1 MPIVYQKDA
10 GLGQGI
16 TALGQALGQGISQY
30 GQSQYQTA
38 LQRAM
43 EERQKLSQQ
52 EQLKSKFLYDLAL
65 AKAKEDYKYKS
76 AGDYYNKEV
85 IGIPTEQ
92 PLLTRDPSQQ
102 QSPIKQVSSAM
113 ANPLTEDV
121 VIKDKETP
129 KSFTQEQI
137 TKLALSPSSQHN
149 KLADISLKQQ
159 EQDQRK
165 FEANRKYFGQG
176 FQDVEDYFNKIQRSN
191 PKKDLALQSA
201 AQSIQSGD
209 VGMFSPNYLA
219 DLLGLPGL
227 RTASGVQLV
236 SAGKENLLSNMERTS
251 AKAQNI
257 WFEQKLNS
265 IFPMIGQ
272 TEEANKM
279 ALTFLEGELELDKN
293 AVEEFNRLKEQDMK
307 EQGYINYKTIQNRVF
322 ENLKDKEDSILRKT
336 MYKAKVLEESEKDI
350 EELIKNKNKK
360 VVSGTPLT
368 QQMLKVMMADFQ
380 QSDGS
385 YNEESLRK
393 GVEKAK
399 KLGYNVPKAPE
410 FKSWQ

>member
-1 MPIVYQKDA
+1 MAIVYQKDA

-16 TALGQALGQGISQY
+16 TALGQALSQGISQF
-30 GQSQYQTA
+30 GESQYKTA
-38 LQRAM
+38 LERAL
-43 EERQKLSQQ
+43 EKRKESAQDRERQ
-52 EQLKSKFLYDLAL
+52 EKFKYDLRL
-65 AKAKEDYKYKS
+65 LQEKERIKQEGARNYLNES
-76 AGDYYNKEV
+76 GMGMTGENQ
-85 IGIPTEQ
+85 Q
-92 PLLTRDPSQQ
+92 PLLTRPVQQ
-102 QSPIKQVSSAM
+102 EMSPIEEVSAAM
-113 ANPLTEDV
+113 TSPITEEMSVED
-121 VIKDKETP
+121 ISINGPDKKEL
-129 KSFTQEQI
+129 I
-137 TKLALSPSSQHN
+137 TKLALSPYREHN
-149 KLADISLKQQ
+149 KTADLLMKQD
-159 EQDQRK
+159 EQAQKK
-165 FEANRKYFGQG
+165 FESNRKYYGQG
-176 FQDVEDYFNKIQRSN
+176 FKDVEEYFNKIQRSN
-191 PKKDLALQSA
+191 PKKELALKSA
-201 AQSIQSGD
+201 AQSIQSED

-227 RTASGVQLV
+227 RTASGVQLI

-360 VVSGTPLT
+360 VVSGAPPFP
-368 QQMLKVMMADFQ
+368 Q
-380 QSDGS
+380 
-385 YNEESLRK
+385 
-393 GVEKAK
+393 K
-399 KLGYNVPKAPE
+399 K
-410 FKSWQ
+410 